1 MTFKNTLLKY
11 RESKDGDRAMVDG
24 INFNS
29 IGHIDTTKAISINNI
44 NANDTKIG
52 SSFGYGFANSPTG
65 FGVESAR
72 FEGLTSKFGSFKLPK
87 YDKEIA
93 PFNPTDE
100 EFNNMKH
107 LDAVLDK
114 PENAYCEV

>member
-1 MTFKNTLLKY
+1 MTFENTLLKY

-72 FEGLTSKFGSFKLPK
+72 FEALTLKFNFDLPA

-100 EFNNMKH
+100 AFNNMKH
-107 LDAVLDK
+107 LDAIWDK
-114 PENAYCEV
+114 PEDAYCEV